1 MVVNP
6 LFLHPGFF
14 TPLLKLIA
22 LAKLKPAQDLP
33 LKVIHTGELHKERFS
48 HIQMASITMTPTF
61 GSSFQRASTRDH
73 GKCSQAPKR
82 CRGIRA
88 MQIERPLEELYNLR
102 VERKVSQERLEELGV
117 SRWSVWKTG
126 KCRLPWDWQVDQLVY
141 VEEGEVRVVPEGS
154 QRYMQFLA
162 GDLIRYPK
170 WFEADL
176 YFNGP
181 YQERY
186 SFRAYG
192 DD

>member
-1 MVVNP
+1 
-6 LFLHPGFF
+6 
-14 TPLLKLIA
+14 
-22 LAKLKPAQDLP
+22 
-33 LKVIHTGELHKERFS
+33 
-48 HIQMASITMTPTF
+48 MASITMTPTF
-61 GSSFQRASTRDH
+61 GSSFQRASTRDSK
-73 GKCSQAPKR
+73 KCSHALKR
-82 CRGIRA
+82 CCGVRA
-88 MQIERPLEELYNLR
+88 MRIEKPLEELYNVR
-102 VERKVSQERLEELGV
+102 VERKVSKERLEELGV

-154 QRYMQFLA
+154 ERYMQFLA
-162 GDLIRYPK
+162 GDLVLYPK